1 MLQFVKP
8 LDPKYLE
15 DEDFKANYDKLF
27 QDSHLE
33 FIHSAVYGAK
43 GVQDSPLKTQ
53 TLHKAIAHILGC
65 DEVNLYK
72 DGSPVLLRFLLIIHL
87 CPDQDNGFKAN
98 KANKAKHQNKDSYRQ
113 VLEREREEMGS
124 GGKLRPEKKRGLED
138 NNDDAED
145 ALVRDD
151 SNFEKIKDA
160 PKRKFGKLLQVT
172 SNKASNTSNTNG
184 YKKLF

>member
-1 MLQFVKP
+1 
-8 LDPKYLE
+8 
-15 DEDFKANYDKLF
+15 
-27 QDSHLE
+27 
-33 FIHSAVYGAK
+33 
-43 GVQDSPLKTQ
+43 
-53 TLHKAIAHILGC
+53 
-65 DEVNLYK
+65 
-72 DGSPVLLRFLLIIHL
+72 
-87 CPDQDNGFKAN
+87 
-98 KANKAKHQNKDSYRQ
+98 
-113 VLEREREEMGS
+113 MGS

>member
-72 DGSPVLLRFLLIIHL
+72 DGSPV
-87 CPDQDNGFKAN
+87 
-98 KANKAKHQNKDSYRQ
+98 
-113 VLEREREEMGS
+113 VLHHFS
-124 GGKLRPEKKRGLED
+124 
-138 NNDDAED
+138 
-145 ALVRDD
+145 
-151 SNFEKIKDA
+151 
-160 PKRKFGKLLQVT
+160 
-172 SNKASNTSNTNG
+172 
-184 YKKLF
+184 